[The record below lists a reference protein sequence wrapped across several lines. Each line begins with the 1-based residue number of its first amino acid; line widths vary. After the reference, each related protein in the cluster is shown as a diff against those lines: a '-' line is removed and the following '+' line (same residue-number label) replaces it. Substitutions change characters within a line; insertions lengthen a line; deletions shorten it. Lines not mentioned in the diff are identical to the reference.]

1 MDDPLGSSLE
11 VLIKRTSKI
20 ASAAIKSFFIVC
32 EVKSSIIMINVIFIL
47 VFFLMKISCYQC
59 SHQCYFRSPVKKMQ
73 YNFFFYCFL
82 LPSLR
87 GDLRVKCSSAFYFKG
102 IILLFISK
110 TAPHLV
116 ESTYCVKLICIN
128 GRINNSELA
137 IIPNL
142 QWFFEQFFRL
152 NFLTCFCYYFEQVGI
167 ISLHFT
173 IIPKLTIETLENTL
187 NIFHLFLVFP

>member
-32 EVKSSIIMINVIFIL
+32 EVKSSIIMNFSFALIG
-47 VFFLMKISCYQC
+47 

-173 IIPKLTIETLENTL
+173 IIPTLTIETLENTS